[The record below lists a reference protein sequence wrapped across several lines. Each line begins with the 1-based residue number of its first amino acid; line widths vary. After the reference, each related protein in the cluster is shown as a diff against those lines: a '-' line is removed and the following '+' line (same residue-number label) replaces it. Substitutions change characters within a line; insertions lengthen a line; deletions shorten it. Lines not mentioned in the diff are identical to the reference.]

1 MSAIT
6 KSVWILSLISL
17 FTDMSSELLYP
28 VMPLYLNSIG
38 FSIVLIGLLE
48 GIAEASAG
56 LSKGY
61 FGKWSDE
68 SGKRLPFVRLG
79 YLLSAISKPLMV
91 VFVFPFW
98 VFCLRTIDRL
108 GKGIRTGARDA
119 ILANESTK
127 ENKGKVFGFHR
138 SMDTIGAV
146 VGPSLG
152 LLYLYFHPA
161 AYKTLFVFALI
172 PGLLAVA
179 ISLLLKEKK
188 FEKKRSKNISF
199 FSFLDYWKTSTKS
212 YRQLV
217 KGLLLFT
224 LINSSDVFL
233 LLKAKS
239 DGMDDTWVIGLYIFY
254 NLIYA
259 LAAYPLGLLA
269 DKIGLKKM
277 YVIGLCLFSMA
288 YIGMGTFNHHLIICG
303 LFLIYGLFA
312 AATEGISKA
321 WISNNCRNEDTGTAI
336 GTYAA
341 FQSIC
346 SLFASLLAGIIWMQF
361 GSNMLF
367 LFAGISSIVVAIY
380 LFRCKFET
388 EINAN

>member
-1 MSAIT
+1 
-6 KSVWILSLISL
+6 
-17 FTDMSSELLYP
+17 MSSELLYP
-28 VMPLYLNSIG
+28 VMPLYLKSIG

-79 YLLSAISKPLMV
+79 YLLSAISKPLMI

-98 VFCLRTIDRL
+98 VFCMRTVDRL

-146 VGPSLG
+146 LGPGLG
-152 LLYLYFHPA
+152 LLYLYFHPSS
-161 AYKTLFVFALI
+161 YQTLFIFALI
-172 PGLLAVA
+172 PGLLAVF

-188 FEKKRSKNISF
+188 FEKKESKNISF
-199 FSFLDYWKTSTKS
+199 FSFLNYWKTSTKS
-212 YRQLV
+212 YRQLI

-233 LLKAKS
+233 LIKAKS
-239 DGMDDTWVIGLYIFY
+239 DGFSDTWVIGLYIFY

-259 LAAYPLGLLA
+259 LAAYPIGIVA

-277 YVIGLCLFSMA
+277 YIIGLILFSIVYM
-288 YIGMGTFNHHLIICG
+288 GMGIFNEHLIIG
-303 LFLIYGLFA
+303 VLFLIYGVFA

-321 WISNNCRNEDTGTAI
+321 WISNNSRNEDTGTAI
-336 GTYAA
+336 GTYSA
-341 FQSIC
+341 FQSIF
-346 SLFASLLAGIIWMQF
+346 SLFASVLAGIIWMQL
-361 GSNMLF
+361 GSNTLF
-367 LFAGISSIVVAIY
+367 LFAGVSSIAVAIY
-380 LFRCKFET
+380 MFSCKFET
-388 EINAN
+388 EITTN

>member
-1 MSAIT
+1 
-6 KSVWILSLISL
+6 
-17 FTDMSSELLYP
+17 MSSELLYP
-28 VMPLYLNSIG
+28 IMPLYLKSIG

-79 YLLSAISKPLMV
+79 YFLSAISKPLMV

-152 LLYLYFHPA
+152 LMYLYFHPA

-199 FSFLDYWKTSTKS
+199 FSFLDYWKYSTKS

-233 LLKAKS
+233 LMKAKS
-239 DGMDDTWVIGLYIFY
+239 EGMDDTWVIGLYIFY

-277 YVIGLCLFSMA
+277 YTIGICLFAMV
-288 YIGMGTFNHHLIICG
+288 YIGMGTFSHHLIIGG

-321 WISNNCRNEDTGTAI
+321 WISNHCNNEDTGTAI

-341 FQSIC
+341 FQSIF
-346 SLFASLLAGIIWMQF
+346 SLLASVLAGIIWMQL

-367 LFAGISSIVVAIY
+367 LFAGISSIVVAMY

>member
-1 MSAIT
+1 VSAIT

>member
-1 MSAIT
+1 
-6 KSVWILSLISL
+6 
-17 FTDMSSELLYP
+17 MSSELLYP

-98 VFCLRTIDRL
+98 VFCMRTLDRL

-119 ILANESTK
+119 ILSNESSK

-138 SMDTIGAV
+138 SMDTLGAV
-146 VGPSLG
+146 IGPGLG

-161 AYKTLFVFALI
+161 SYKTLFLFAII
-172 PGLLAVA
+172 PGLLAVL

-188 FEKKRSKNISF
+188 TEKVKSKNVSF
-199 FSFLDYWKTSTKS
+199 FAFLNYWKTSSIS
-212 YRQLV
+212 YRKLI

-233 LLKAKS
+233 LMKAKS
-239 DGMDDTWVIGLYIFY
+239 EGMNDTWVIGLYIFY

-259 LAAYPLGLLA
+259 IAAFPLGLLA

-277 YVIGLCLFSMA
+277 YIIGLILFSIVYM
-288 YIGMGTFNHHLIICG
+288 GMGIFNQPIIMG
-303 LFLIYGLFA
+303 LLFLIYGLFS

-321 WISNNCRNEDTGTAI
+321 WISNNCKSEDTGTAI
-336 GTYAA
+336 GTYSA
-341 FQSIC
+341 FQSI
-346 SLFASLLAGIIWMQF
+346 FSLLASVLAGIVWMQF
-361 GSNMLF
+361 GSNALF
-367 LFAGISSIVVAIY
+367 LFAGISSILVAFYMIK
-380 LFRCKFET
+380 CKFET
-388 EINAN
+388 EINVN

>member
-1 MSAIT
+1 
-6 KSVWILSLISL
+6 
-17 FTDMSSELLYP
+17 
-28 VMPLYLNSIG
+28 
-38 FSIVLIGLLE
+38 
-48 GIAEASAG
+48 
-56 LSKGY
+56 
-61 FGKWSDE
+61 
-68 SGKRLPFVRLG
+68 
-79 YLLSAISKPLMV
+79 MV

>member
-1 MSAIT
+1 
-6 KSVWILSLISL
+6 
-17 FTDMSSELLYP
+17 MSSELLYP

-61 FGKWSDE
+61 FGKWSDDT
-68 SGKRLPFVRLG
+68 GKRLPFVRLG

-98 VFCLRTIDRL
+98 VFCIRAIDRL

-119 ILANESTK
+119 ILSNESTK

-138 SMDTIGAV
+138 SLDTIGAV
-146 VGPSLG
+146 LGPSIG
-152 LLYLYFHPA
+152 LLYLYFHPSS
-161 AYKTLFVFALI
+161 YKTLFIFALI
-172 PGLLAVA
+172 PGLLAVL

-188 FEKKRSKNISF
+188 IEKKKSKKVSF
-199 FSFLDYWKTSTKS
+199 FAFLNHWKTSTKS
-212 YRQLV
+212 YRKLIR
-217 KGLLLFT
+217 GLLIFT

-233 LLKAKS
+233 LMKAKS
-239 DGMDDTWVIGLYIFY
+239 EGLDDTWIIGLYIFY

-259 LAAYPLGLLA
+259 LSAYPLGLMA

-277 YVIGLCLFSMA
+277 YLIGLILFSVV
-288 YIGMGTFNHHLIICG
+288 YVGMGIFNEHLMLG
-303 LFLIYGLFA
+303 VLFLIYGLFA

-321 WISNNCRNEDTGTAI
+321 WISNNCRHEDTGTAI
-336 GTYAA
+336 GTYSA
-341 FQSIC
+341 FQSI
-346 SLFASLLAGIIWMQF
+346 FSLLASVIAGIIWMKL
-361 GSNMLF
+361 GSNALF
-367 LFAGISSIVVAIY
+367 LFAGFSSIAVAIY
-380 LFRCKFET
+380 MLSCKFDT
-388 EINAN
+388 EITTN

>member
-1 MSAIT
+1 M
-6 KSVWILSLISL
+6 ISL

-48 GIAEASAG
+48 GIAEASSG

-79 YLLSAISKPLMV
+79 YFLSAISKPLMV

-98 VFCLRTIDRL
+98 VFGLRTMDRL

-119 ILANESTK
+119 ILSHESTK

-161 AYKTLFVFALI
+161 SYKTLFVFALI

-179 ISLLLKEKK
+179 ISFLLKEKT
-188 FEKKRSKNISF
+188 FEKKRSKSISF
-199 FSFLDYWKTSTKS
+199 FSFLKYWKTSTKS

-233 LLKAKS
+233 LMKAKS
-239 DGMDDTWVIGLYIFY
+239 EGMDDTWVIGLYIFY

-277 YVIGLCLFSMA
+277 YLFGICLFAMV
-288 YIGMGTFNHHLIICG
+288 YIGMGTFSHHFMIGG

-341 FQSIC
+341 FQSIF
-346 SLFASLLAGIIWMQF
+346 SLFASVFAGIIWMQL

-367 LFAGISSIVVAIY
+367 LFSGISSIVVAIY